1 MRGSWDSP
9 AGNSKF
15 VDSESVAALSG
26 MDSEGVM
33 GSAEMAEGRAM
44 GVRVLQ
50 IRVKGWL
57 NDRCC
62 IYVESTSVV

>member
-1 MRGSWDSP
+1 
-9 AGNSKF
+9 
-15 VDSESVAALSG
+15 LSG
-26 MDSEGVM
+26 MDSEGVR
-33 GSAEMAEGRAM
+33 GAAEMAEGRAM